1 MEKPSPLDRPEVL
14 RERARWYRSFAE
26 VCGGDNGWCLRLAE
40 HFDKRAVEAEA
51 EAGTAGGK

>member
-51 EAGTAGGK
+51 RTADSK